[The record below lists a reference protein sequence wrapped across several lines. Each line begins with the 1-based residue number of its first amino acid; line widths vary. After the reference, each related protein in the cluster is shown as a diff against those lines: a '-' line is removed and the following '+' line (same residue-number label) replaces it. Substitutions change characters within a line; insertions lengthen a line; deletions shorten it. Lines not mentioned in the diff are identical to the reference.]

1 MRPRAA
7 AVAVAS
13 LAILIAPAPAS
24 AQGDLPPG
32 SGVDQYVESLP
43 GAGGGKVPG
52 TAPRGGAGNR
62 QELSARTRSQ
72 LRDTS
77 EDRLLRRVAS
87 DPELGAPAAAGRRPG
102 ANSSAAQGR
111 PVPDAPRG
119 SVPAAVSETF
129 LGTGTGLPVLIG
141 LVLIAAAGLAAAYRR
156 GRMHGQGA

>member
-1 MRPRAA
+1 MRPLAATA
-7 AVAVAS
+7 AVAA
-13 LAILIAPAPAS
+13 LAILIAPAPAF

-52 TAPRGGAGNR
+52 TTPRGGAGTR

-72 LRDTS
+72 LRDTAD
-77 EDRLLRRVAS
+77 DRLLRRVAS
-87 DPELGAPAAAGRRPG
+87 DPQLGAPAADDRSRRSGANRPG
-102 ANSSAAQGR
+102 QPASA
-111 PVPDAPRG
+111 APRG